1 MALQPQYVT
10 RRAALA
16 VLVLTA
22 ACGSDSPVTPR
33 EEVASIEVSSPID
46 TVLALGGA
54 ASLVARAKS
63 ADGQDMAAQ
72 FTWESSNEAVLE
84 VSASGQVEAVGAGFA
99 TVSARSGS
107 RSGQLR
113 LRVVDA
119 DLAAA
124 AAAVDD
130 PLRAHL
136 RSGLRDATRAT
147 IAAALGDASQASA
160 SGNMIALRDAWRAIG
175 VAADAATDPT
185 DRAVLASLRLIAEH
199 ALRLLNL

>member
-1 MALQPQYVT
+1 MAFHPQYCK
-10 RRAALA
+10 RLAALA
-16 VLVLTA
+16 LVSVAA
-22 ACGSDSPVTPR
+22 ACGGDSPVTPR

-46 TVLALGGA
+46 TVLAVGGA
-54 ASLVARAKS
+54 AILVARARS
-63 ADGQDMAAQ
+63 TAGQDMPAQ
-72 FTWESSNEAVLE
+72 FTWESSNDAVLQ
-84 VSASGQVEAVGAGFA
+84 VSATGQVDAVAAGVA
-99 TVSARSGS
+99 TVTARSAN

-119 DLAAA
+119 DLSAA

-136 RSGLRDATRAT
+136 MSGLSDATRAA
-147 IAAALGDASQASA
+147 IATALGAASQAAA
-160 SGNMIALRDAWRAIG
+160 SGNMIALRDGWLAIG
-175 VAADAATDPT
+175 VAADAANDPT